1 MAQSRKTALSRA
13 AQSAAR
19 AYGQALSR
27 TFKQHGELFKA
38 WGAEGGK
45 TRASRLTAE
54 ERRAIAR
61 KAAHARWG
69 AKRPGQTRKA
79 RPR

>member
-1 MAQSRKTALSRA
+1 MAPPRRAALSRA
-13 AQSAAR
+13 AQEAAK
-19 AYGQALSR
+19 AYGRALSR
-27 TFKQHGELFKA
+27 AFRQHGELFKA

-54 ERRAIAR
+54 QRRAIAQ

-69 AKRPGQTRKA
+69 AKRHGQTRKA